1 MTTPVGRPETLFVES
16 PKGVI
21 GYQVFGRSS
30 PDIVFITAWMTNVDL
45 YWDEPSAIRYLDRL
59 GEFGRVF
66 LIDKR
71 GSGVSDNPTTR
82 GYIDPVEDTLDDV
95 SVVLDAENSQEAILI
110 GDTEGGMLACI
121 LAATYPKRFPTLILV
136 NSYARFARA
145 PDYPIGAP
153 PHVVEAYSEGWK
165 ASFGRDATTLE
176 LTAPTA
182 ARDPRFWA
190 WYPWFQRQSMAPSVA
205 RKAVEWI
212 AETDVRSVL
221 PAIQAQTLVIQ
232 RREARFHRREFGEYL
247 AEHIPGAELQLI
259 DGPDTL
265 PFHAGDPTETLDAI
279 EAFVT
284 GRHTPVQTNRMLA
297 TVLFSDIVGSTSLA
311 SESGDNRWLDAREEH
326 NRIVR
331 LQLER
336 FRGKEV
342 NTTGDGFVAMF
353 DGPLRAIQCAQ
364 VMVNELRKIGLEI
377 RVGIHTGEVEVRDD
391 DIGGVAVHIGARVM
405 AAASS
410 GGIMASG
417 TVKDLVIGSN
427 MEFADCGTFEL
438 KGVPGSWNLYEVRT
452 GPA

>member
-1 MTTPVGRPETLFVES
+1 MVSPVGRPETLFVES
-16 PKGVI
+16 PKGFI
-21 GYQVFGRSS
+21 GYQVFGQTS
-30 PDIVFITAWMTNVDL
+30 PDIVFITAWMTNVDM

-59 GEFGRVF
+59 GEIGRVL

-71 GSGVSDNPTTR
+71 GSGVSDSTTR
-82 GYIDPVEDTLDDV
+82 GYIDPIEDTIDDV
-95 SVVLDAENSQEAILI
+95 SVVLDAEGSDEAILV
-110 GDTEGGMLACI
+110 GDTEGGMLACV
-121 LAATYPKRFPTLILV
+121 LAATYPQRFPTLILI

-153 PHVVEAYSEGWK
+153 AHVVEAYSDGWK

-182 ARDPRFWA
+182 ARDQRFRA
-190 WYPWFQRQSMAPSVA
+190 WYPWFQRQAMAPSVA
-205 RKAVEWI
+205 RRAVEWI

-232 RREARFHRREFGEYL
+232 RRDARYHRKEFGEYL
-247 AEHIPGAELQLI
+247 AEHITGAELKLV

-265 PFHAGDPTETLDAI
+265 PFHAGDPSETLDAI
-279 EAFVT
+279 EGFVT
-284 GRHTPVQTNRMLA
+284 GRQAPVHTNRMLA
-297 TVLFSDIVGSTSLA
+297 TVLFSDIVGSTSMA
-311 SESGDNRWLDAREEH
+311 SESGDDRWLDAREEH

-331 LQLER
+331 LQFER

-364 VMVNELRKIGLEI
+364 VMVTELRKIGLDI
-377 RVGIHTGEVEVRDD
+377 RVGIHTGEVEVRDN

-405 AAASS
+405 AEATS

-417 TVKDLVIGSN
+417 TVKDLVIGSS
-427 MEFADCGTFEL
+427 MEFAECGTFEL

-452 GPA
+452 GLT

>member
-1 MTTPVGRPETLFVES
+1 MVSPVGRPETLFVES
-16 PKGVI
+16 PKGFI
-21 GYQVFGRSS
+21 GYQVFGQSS
-30 PDIVFITAWMTNVDL
+30 PDIVFVSSWMTNVDM
-45 YWDEPSAIRYLDRL
+45 YWDEPSAIRYFDRL
-59 GEFGRVF
+59 GEIGRVL

-71 GSGVSDNPTTR
+71 GSGVSDSPTR
-82 GYIDPVEDTLDDV
+82 GYVDPVEDTLEDV
-95 SVVLDAENSQEAILI
+95 RAVLDAEGSGEAILL

-121 LAATYPKRFPTLILV
+121 LAATYPERFPTLILV

-145 PDYPIGAP
+145 PDYSIGAP
-153 PHVVEAYSEGWK
+153 PHVVEAFSEAWK

-182 ARDPRFWA
+182 ARDQRFRA
-190 WYPWFQRQSMAPSVA
+190 WYPWFQRQAMAPSVA
-205 RKAVEWI
+205 RRAVEWI

-232 RREARFHRREFGEYL
+232 RRDARYHKMAFGEYL
-247 AEHIPGAELQLI
+247 ADHIPGAELQLVE
-259 DGPDTL
+259 GADTF
-265 PFHAGDPTETLDAI
+265 PFHAGDATETLDAI

-284 GRHTPVQTNRMLA
+284 GRHAPVQTDRMLA
-297 TVLFSDIVGSTSLA
+297 TVLFSDIVASTSLA
-311 SESGDNRWLDAREEH
+311 SESGDDRWLDTREEH

-353 DGPLRAIQCAQ
+353 DGPVRAIQCAQ
-364 VMVNELRKIGLEI
+364 VMVTELRKIGLEI
-377 RVGIHTGEVEVRDD
+377 RVGIHTGEVEVRGD

-405 AAASS
+405 SEAAS
-410 GGIMASG
+410 GRVMASG

-427 MEFADCGTFEL
+427 MEFIECGTFEL
-438 KGVPGSWNLYEVRT
+438 KGVPGAWNLYEMTT
-452 GPA
+452 GSG